1 MTFQPVVDVLALA
14 VAGLA
19 LLAGYAIGSLPLNRW
34 IARSAGH
41 DPLLEGER
49 NPGAA
54 NVWKIAGPGWGFL
67 ALTADLAKGV
77 IPVAIGTVTVGWNV
91 GWIAGVG
98 ALLGA
103 CWPAFGRLP
112 GGRGVATF
120 SGVAFTLA
128 PPAGTVSVLL
138 TLGIVGVGRLVGRNG
153 RVVATAAGIA
163 SYPPLFLLV
172 GQDVYRLLALLVL
185 YLVAVA
191 RFTLTRDR

>member
-1 MTFQPVVDVLALA
+1 MPGPVEVLIVA
-14 VAGLA
+14 VA
-19 LLAGYAIGSLPLNRW
+19 LLGGYLVGSLPAARY
-34 IARSAGH
+34 IARAAGH
-41 DPLLEGER
+41 DPLVEGEH
-49 NPGAA
+49 NPGSA

-77 IPVAIGTVTVGWNV
+77 VPVAVGVVTVAWEMGWV
-91 GWIAGVG
+91 AGVG

-120 SGVAFTLA
+120 SGVVFTLA

-138 TLGIVGVGRLVGRNG
+138 TLAVLGIGRLVGRNA
-153 RVVATAAGIA
+153 RVAATGAGIG
-163 SYPPLFLLV
+163 SFPLFFWGV
-172 GQDVYRLLALLVL
+172 HQDVYRLFALLVL

-191 RFTLTRDR
+191 RYATTRDR